1 MPDASTRPT
10 TDVRIA
16 IAPEPVPAYA
26 VEAVEEAGATIAPL
40 ADAEALVWTSPA
52 GPDELAATLEQ
63 APNARWV
70 HLRWAGVEDFARL
83 GLFDPAR
90 TARTARTAST
100 GLTWTCGKG
109 VFAEPVAEHAL
120 ALALAG
126 LRQLPERVRATS
138 WQPQGGQSLYD
149 GRVTILGAGGI
160 AEKLIE
166 LLRPMRTHVTVVRRQ
181 DAPMPGADRTFT
193 VDRITDAVHEAQ
205 VVFVA
210 LALTPGTDGIVDAR
224 VLEAMHPEAWLVNV
238 GRGRHVVTDGLVE
251 ALSNNTIAGAALD
264 VTEPEPLP
272 DGHPLWTLPNTL
284 ITPHTANTFE
294 MAVGAM
300 KQRIVENV
308 RRFAAG
314 EPLVGTVD
322 PRLGY

>member
-1 MPDASTRPT
+1 MPDA

-26 VEAVEEAGATIAPL
+26 VEAVGAAGAKIVPL
-40 ADAEALVWTSPA
+40 GPETEALVWTSPA
-52 GPDELAATLEQ
+52 GPEQLAATLEQ
-63 APNARWV
+63 VPNARWV

-90 TARTARTAST
+90 TD
-100 GLTWTCGKG
+100 LTWTCGKG

-126 LRQLPERVRATS
+126 LRQLPDRVRATT

-149 GRVTILGAGGI
+149 GKVTILGAGGI

-181 DAPMPGADRTFT
+181 DTPLEGAGRTLT
-193 VDRITDAVHEAQ
+193 VDRLTDAVQEAQ

-210 LALTPGTDGIVDAR
+210 LALTPDTDGIVDAR
-224 VLEAMHPEAWLVNV
+224 ILDAMNDEAWLVNV
-238 GRGRHVVTDGLVE
+238 GRGRHVVTGDLVE
-251 ALSNNTIAGAALD
+251 ALTGGTIAGAALD

-272 DGHPLWTLPNTL
+272 DSHPLWTLPNAL

>member
-1 MPDASTRPT
+1 MPDDSAAR
-10 TDVRIA
+10 DVRIA
-16 IAPEPVPAYA
+16 IAPEPAPAYA
-26 VEAVEEAGATIAPL
+26 IEAVEEAGATIVPL
-40 ADAEALVWTSPA
+40 VEAEALVWTSPA
-52 GPDELAATLEQ
+52 GPDELATTLER
-63 APNARWV
+63 APSARWV

-90 TARTARTAST
+90 TD
-100 GLTWTCGKG
+100 LTWTCGKG

-126 LRQLPERVRATS
+126 LRQLPDCVGATT

-166 LLRPMRTHVTVVRRQ
+166 LLRPMRAHVTVVRRQ
-181 DAPMPGADRTFT
+181 DAPMPHADRTLT
-193 VDRITDAVHEAQ
+193 IDKLTEAVEQAQ

-210 LALTPGTDGIVDAR
+210 LALTPDTDGVVDHH
-224 VLEAMHPEAWLVNV
+224 VLHAMSDHAWLVNV
-238 GRGRHVVTDGLVE
+238 GRGRHVVTADLVN
-251 ALSNNTIAGAALD
+251 ALRNNTIAGAALD

-272 DGHPLWTLPNTL
+272 DGHPLWTLPNAL